1 MKRKDDDQEDRSCS
15 SASKLD
21 PIPLDL
27 KMATVP
33 TKSHMKKS
41 HQNKLEEDEK
51 EDTNPSKLELDSL
64 PLDLKMAILTRIP
77 AKSLMKLRCVSK
89 MWSSIIRSRGFI
101 DSYYAISSKQ
111 SRFIVGLS
119 NAAFNEPEKQL
130 TFLFSFSHE
139 DGEKSS
145 SSSLVPN
152 FEMAV
157 PCSLAGLSHSL
168 ASFHGILAVEGK
180 VMCNPNTE
188 QFTTLPVGTIFVG
201 YDPIDDQYKALGFDF
216 DKRCHGNAIGHKVWI
231 LGGGEGMRQIR
242 GDLAPYRPILLP
254 NVCINGVIYYGAH
267 TLSQTKDPV
276 IVCFDVRSEKLSF
289 INAPAVVLQS
299 GMESILIDYKGKL
312 ASIVR
317 NSCGG
322 CISSFVFWILEDPKK
337 HEWSRQSCDFP
348 YSLWDYA
355 GNVRICFFGTNKAG
369 EIIIAPMFLSRDVR
383 SFYIFYYNVETKTMR
398 RVRLRGIG
406 SDIEFRRSYG
416 SENKLCNCHVR
427 IAHQHV
433 ESIAFL
439 KDHINLRT

>member
-1 MKRKDDDQEDRSCS
+1 MERKDDDQEDRSCS

-216 DKRCHGNAIGHKVWI
+216 DKRCHGNAIGHKVWT

-242 GDLAPYRPILLP
+242 GDL
-254 NVCINGVIYYGAH
+254 H
-267 TLSQTKDPV
+267 
-276 IVCFDVRSEKLSF
+276 
-289 INAPAVVLQS
+289 
-299 GMESILIDYKGKL
+299 LIDRYYYQMY
-312 ASIVR
+312 ASTVLSTMVLIPYPKPKIQLLCVLMLDLR
-317 NSCGG
+317 N
-322 CISSFVFWILEDPKK
+322 
-337 HEWSRQSCDFP
+337 
-348 YSLWDYA
+348 
-355 GNVRICFFGTNKAG
+355 
-369 EIIIAPMFLSRDVR
+369 
-383 SFYIFYYNVETKTMR
+383 
-398 RVRLRGIG
+398 
-406 SDIEFRRSYG
+406 
-416 SENKLCNCHVR
+416 
-427 IAHQHV
+427 
-433 ESIAFL
+433 
-439 KDHINLRT
+439 